1 MLAVT
6 TRGVEAVRS
15 FNRFYTKQIGAL
27 RRGFLNTAC
36 SLTEARVL
44 YELAHRNN
52 PTATGIGK
60 DLDLD
65 AGYLS
70 RLIQRF
76 EKEGLVVRRTSDAD
90 RREDILSLTKK
101 GQAAFAELDGRS
113 KEVNAKMLKG
123 LTTDNRRRLIRS
135 MQMIEELLNAK
146 PMSEPSVVLRAP
158 RPGDMGW
165 VVHRHGALY
174 SREYGWDERFEGV
187 VAGIVAKFVENYD
200 PKRERCWI
208 AEKEGENLGCVFLI
222 NHSESIGQLRLLL
235 VEPKARGLGIGTR
248 LVEECVKF
256 ARRVGYKKVILWT
269 NDNLHA
275 ARRIYERQG
284 FQPARAENRKKLR
297 EKLKGNEGV
306 FENTLM
312 TLTLT

>member
-1 MLAVT
+1 V
-6 TRGVEAVRS
+6 
-15 FNRFYTKQIGAL
+15 L
-27 RRGFLNTAC
+27 RRGFLNTAF

-52 PTATGIGK
+52 PTATGIGR

-76 EKEGLVVRRTSDAD
+76 EKIALVVRHTSDAD

-123 LTTDNRRRLIRS
+123 MSAYNRGRLIRS

-174 SREYGWDERFEGV
+174 AREYGWDERFEGV

-208 AEKEGENLGCVFLI
+208 AEKEGENVGCVFLVK
-222 NHSESIGQLRLLL
+222 HSESIGQLRLLL
-235 VEPKARGLGIGTR
+235 VEPEARGFGTGTR
-248 LVEECVKF
+248 LVEECIKF
-256 ARRVGYKKVILWT
+256 ARNVGYRKVILWT
-269 NDNLHA
+269 NGNLHA

-284 FQPARAENRKKLR
+284 FAPARPETRHKLG
-297 EKLKGNEGV
+297 EKLEGNEGV

-312 TLTLT
+312 TLTIS